1 MRDIFQINIDFQI
14 NLLKI
19 FYSTQVTL
27 QSSFISKKIPMF
39 IAVAF
44 TNIHFLPRLILSVSN
59 HGDKMGEN
67 AKREKP

>member
-1 MRDIFQINIDFQI
+1 MCDIFQINIDFQI

-27 QSSFISKKIPMF
+27 QCSFISKKIPMF

-44 TNIHFLPRLILSVSN
+44 TNIHFLPRLVLSVSN